1 MGKVSHGVAPV
12 DLKVYSSAVA
22 LDSQFRDSTQK
33 VTKMFKLTDC
43 SKVFDGFETLLYNI
57 TMAQEMKD
65 HLGKRCMHK
74 EWKKICSE
82 KGSRKD

>member
-1 MGKVSHGVAPV
+1 MKSKTYRVKGNYAGKVSHGVAPV

-43 SKVFDGFETLLYNI
+43 SKVFDGFENTALKIIFLY
-57 TMAQEMKD
+57 
-65 HLGKRCMHK
+65 
-74 EWKKICSE
+74 
-82 KGSRKD
+82 